1 VTRRPPRPLLWIL
14 LLGLAL
20 RLGTAIAASDAPPA
34 GDAKEYAAIA
44 RNLAAR
50 GEFAYEPGRPT
61 AIRPPLYPAF
71 LAVFA
76 RVCPRSWTCARA
88 AQALLDAST
97 ILLVYLFGLGAF
109 GRPREAL
116 AGAFLY
122 AVHPVFIAYTA
133 QIVTETVFVWLWL
146 AGLCLLARTVKPG
159 GSARVA
165 AAAGLV
171 MGLAILCRP
180 NFMFFPP
187 GAAAM
192 ILAYRRDR
200 TRLLAR
206 LGLTLAVCY
215 LATVPWTLR
224 NRAALGAWGPV
235 AVGGGAA
242 LWSGAQ
248 SLSTAEVQAEV
259 GKIQE
264 EAAAGRGEFAAD
276 AEMYRLAKEDYRR
289 NAATILRR
297 VPSRLAGF
305 WLTSHSAMFG
315 LDEPLSA
322 YRAQGRWGA
331 IAARAA
337 LWAFQLALLSLGALG
352 LWQARSAW
360 TTEATLA
367 AAAVGYYS
375 LHILTGYWTSRYH
388 LPALAVLLV
397 FAASAAL
404 RAADRAGLR
413 AGPSPRAGI

>member
-1 VTRRPPRPLLWIL
+1 MTQRLPRPLLGIL

-20 RLGTAIAASDAPPA
+20 RLGAALAASDAPPA

-76 RVCPRSWTCARA
+76 RACPRSWTCARA
-88 AQALLDAST
+88 AQAALDAST
-97 ILLVYLFGLGAF
+97 ILLVYLFALGAF
-109 GRPREAL
+109 GRSREAL
-116 AGAFLY
+116 AGSFLY

-133 QIVTETVFVWLWL
+133 QIVTETLFVWLWL
-146 AGLCLLARTVKPG
+146 AGLCLLARTARPG
-159 GSARVA
+159 AAFRLA
-165 AAAGLV
+165 AAAGLA

-187 GAAAM
+187 GAAA
-192 ILAYRRDR
+192 ILLALQRDR
-200 TRLLAR
+200 ARLLSR
-206 LGLTLAVCY
+206 LALTLAVCY
-215 LATVPWTLR
+215 LTTVPWTLR

-248 SLSTAEVQAEV
+248 ALTTAEVQAEV

-264 EAAAGRGEFAAD
+264 EAAAGRGEFEAD
-276 AEMYRLAKEDYRR
+276 AEMYRIAKADYRR
-289 NAATILRR
+289 NAGTIVRR
-297 VPSRLAGF
+297 APSRLAGF

-337 LWAFQLALLSLGALG
+337 LWAFHLALLSLGALG
-352 LWQARSAW
+352 LWQARSSW
-360 TTEATLA
+360 TAECTLA

-397 FAASAAL
+397 FAGAALLSGADRL
-404 RAADRAGLR
+404 RAAPA
-413 AGPSPRAGI
+413 PRAGI

>member
-1 VTRRPPRPLLWIL
+1 MIRSLPRPLLWAV
-14 LLGLAL
+14 LLGLTL
-20 RLGTAIAASDAPPA
+20 RLGAALAASDAPPA

-44 RNLAAR
+44 RNLAER

-76 RVCPRSWTCARA
+76 RACPRSWSCARA
-88 AQALLDAST
+88 AQAALDAST
-97 ILLVYLFGLGAF
+97 ILLVYVFGLGAF

-122 AVHPVFIAYTA
+122 AVHPVFVAYTT
-133 QIVTETVFVWLWL
+133 QIVTETLFLWLWM
-146 AGLCLLARTVKPG
+146 AGLCLLARTVRPG
-159 GSARVA
+159 STHRLA

-171 MGLAILCRP
+171 LGLAILCRP
-180 NFMFFPP
+180 NFMFYPP
-187 GAAAM
+187 GAAA
-192 ILAYRRDR
+192 ILLALQRDR
-200 TRLLAR
+200 ARLLSR
-206 LGLTLAVCY
+206 LGLVLALCY
-215 LATVPWTLR
+215 LSTVPWTLR
-224 NRAALGAWGPV
+224 NRTALGAWGPV

-248 SLSTAEVQAEV
+248 ALSTAEVQAQV

-264 EAAAGRGEFAAD
+264 DAAAGRGEFEAD
-276 AEMYRLAKEDYRR
+276 AEMYRIAKADYRR
-289 NAATILRR
+289 NAGTIMRR

-305 WLTSHSAMFG
+305 WLTSHSALFG
-315 LDEPLSA
+315 LDESLST

-337 LWAFQLALLSLGALG
+337 LWAFHLALLSLGALG
-352 LWQARSAW
+352 LWQTRSSW
-360 TTEATLA
+360 TAECTLA

-413 AGPSPRAGI
+413 AAPGPRAGT